1 MSERYIA
8 VDNVCAWPNLTL
20 LPDDTVV
27 ATIFNQPTHGGW
39 EGDVECWASEDGGRI
54 WQLRGV
60 PAPHEPTTNRM
71 NVAAGLAHNGDL
83 VVLASGWSKRNQVG
97 DYSSPHEGEVL
108 PMWVCRSTDGG
119 KTWTHGEGVEQPANA
134 SEHLI
139 PFGDIILLPD
149 GKLGVCIYNW
159 APPANHDAQFY
170 TSADDGRTWTR
181 QAPVRLGNTNET
193 TPLAL
198 QSGGLLAAARTL
210 GDQHLELFGSADQ
223 GASWDPLGPITLG
236 FQHPGHLLQLHDG
249 GVLLTYGIRNQ
260 GLYGVGTRLSR
271 DEGKTWEPPRVVVDF
286 QIATDGGY
294 PASVQFEDGT
304 ILTAYYA
311 SAVPGHQRYHMG
323 VIRWTTDK

>member
-20 LPDDTVV
+20 LPDGTVV
-27 ATIFNQPTHGGW
+27 ASIFNQPTHGGW
-39 EGDVECWASEDGGRI
+39 EGDVECWASEDGGKI

-83 VVLASGWSKRNQVG
+83 VVLASGWSKRNPVG
-97 DYSSPHEGEVL
+97 DYSSPHEGEVI

-119 KTWTHGEGVEQPANA
+119 KTWTHAEGVESPANA
-134 SEHLI
+134 GEHLI

-149 GKLGVCIYNW
+149 GELGVCIYNW
-159 APPANHDAQFY
+159 APPSDHDAQFY

-181 QAPVRLGNTNET
+181 RAPVRLGNTNET

-198 QSGGLLAAARTL
+198 GNGRLLAAARTL
-210 GDQHLELFGSADQ
+210 CDQHLELFGSGDQ
-223 GASWDPLGPITLG
+223 GASWDALGPVTLG
-236 FQHPGHLLQLHDG
+236 FQHPGHLLQLGDG
-249 GVLLTYGIRNQ
+249 RLLLTYGIRNQ
-260 GLYGVGTRLSR
+260 GLYGVGARLSD
-271 DEGKTWEPPRVVVDF
+271 DEGKTWQPPRVVVDF

-294 PASVQFEDGT
+294 PASVQLEDGT

-311 SAVPGHQRYHMG
+311 SAVPAHQRYHMG
-323 VIRWTTDK
+323 VIRWSADK